1 MIQAEKP
8 EQVLPTAVASLGKPK
23 QEGRPS
29 QAISTNNWLIYTLLT
44 LGLIIMIVP
53 FVWMILSSLKG
64 PAELAHLPP
73 TWLPTA
79 PTLINYS
86 NLFTQLNFP
95 VYFLNSVILAV
106 SITVLNLLFCSMLGY
121 AIAKMKFRGK
131 NVLFLLVLATFM
143 IPSAVTL
150 VPLFVLMSNL
160 GLVNNLLAVILPE
173 SAAGIGV
180 FLMRQFMVGIP
191 DELLDAGRVDGA
203 GEFYLF
209 WRVVLPLCGPALGT
223 LTILTFLASWN
234 DFTWPLIVLTSDQK
248 YNLPVALAT
257 FAVGPHVNDNG
268 LLLAGA
274 VVLAM
279 PILIVFFLL
288 QRYFTQGIVMS
299 GLKG

>member
-1 MIQAEKP
+1 MQTQTP
-8 EQVLPTAVASLGKPK
+8 EQILPEATVTAGKPVRGGK
-23 QEGRPS
+23 RARS
-29 QAISTNNWLIYTLLT
+29 NSWWIYILLT
-44 LGLIIMIVP
+44 LGLLVMVVP
-53 FVWMILSSLKG
+53 FVWMVLSSLKG
-64 PAELAHLPP
+64 TAELAQLPP
-73 TWLPTA
+73 TWWPLA
-79 PTLINYS
+79 PTLENYTR
-86 NLFTQLNFP
+86 LFTQLNFP

-106 SITVLNLLFCSMLGY
+106 SVTLLNLLFCSMLGY
-121 AIAKMKFRGK
+121 ALAKLKFRGK
-131 NVLFLLVLATFM
+131 NALFLLVLATFM

-150 VPLFVLMSNL
+150 VPLFVLMSNM

-173 SAAGIGV
+173 AAGGIGV
-180 FLMRQFMVGIP
+180 FLMRQFMLAIP
-191 DELLDAGRVDGA
+191 DELLDAARVDGA
-203 GEFYLF
+203 SEFFLF
-209 WRVVLPLCGPALGT
+209 WRVVLPLCGPALAT

-257 FAVGPHVNDNG
+257 FAVGPHVNDTG

-274 VVLAM
+274 VILAM

>member
-1 MIQAEKP
+1 MYLYQ
-8 EQVLPTAVASLGKPK
+8 QGFNFFNLGYA
-23 QEGRPS
+23 R
-29 QAISTNNWLIYTLLT
+29 
-44 LGLIIMIVP
+44 
-53 FVWMILSSLKG
+53 
-64 PAELAHLPP
+64 LAHLPP
-73 TWLPTA
+73 TWIPRA
-79 PTLINYS
+79 PTLINYN

-121 AIAKMKFRGK
+121 ALAKMRFRGK
-131 NVLFLLVLATFM
+131 NMLFLLVLATFM

-150 VPLFVLMSNL
+150 VSLFVLMSNL

-173 SAAGIGV
+173 AAAGIGV

-209 WRVVLPLCGPALGT
+209 WRIVLPLCAPALGT

-234 DFTWPLIVLTSDQK
+234 DFTWPLIILTSDQK

-288 QRYFTQGIVMS
+288 QRYFT
-299 GLKG
+299 

>member
-1 MIQAEKP
+1 MLQAETR
-8 EQVLPTAVASLGKPK
+8 EQMIPTAAASLGKPK
-23 QEGRPS
+23 REGK
-29 QAISTNNWLIYTLLT
+29 QTIAKNNWWIYTLLT

-64 PAELAHLPP
+64 PAELSLLPP
-73 TWLPTA
+73 TWFPQS
-79 PTLINYS
+79 PTLMNYT

-95 VYFLNSVILAV
+95 IYFLNSVILSV

-121 AIAKMKFRGK
+121 ALAKLKFRGK
-131 NVLFLLVLATFM
+131 NTLFLLVLATFM

-173 SAAGIGV
+173 AAAGIGV
-180 FLMRQFMVGIP
+180 FLMRQFILAIP

-203 GEFYLF
+203 GEFYIF
-209 WRVVLPLCGPALGT
+209 WRVVMPLCGPALAT
-223 LTILTFLASWN
+223 LTIITFLGAWN
-234 DFTWPLIVLTSDQK
+234 DFLWPLIVLTSDQK

-257 FAVGPHVNDNG
+257 FAVGPHVNDTG

-274 VVLAM
+274 VVLAL

-288 QRYFTQGIVMS
+288 QRYFTQGIVMT

>member
-23 QEGRPS
+23 QKEQPT
-29 QAISTNNWLIYTLLT
+29 QATPTNNWLIYTLLT

-79 PTLINYS
+79 PTLINYN

-95 VYFLNSVILAV
+95 VYFLNSLILAV
-106 SITVLNLLFCSMLGY
+106 SVTVLNLLFCSMLGY
-121 AIAKMKFRGK
+121 ALAKLKFRGR
-131 NVLFLLVLATFM
+131 NTLFLLVLATFM

-173 SAAGIGV
+173 AAAGIGGTGGCY
-180 FLMRQFMVGIP
+180 RRCTAT

-234 DFTWPLIVLTSDQK
+234 DFTWPLIVLTSD
-248 YNLPVALAT
+248 
-257 FAVGPHVNDNG
+257 
-268 LLLAGA
+268 
-274 VVLAM
+274 
-279 PILIVFFLL
+279 
-288 QRYFTQGIVMS
+288 
-299 GLKG
+299 

>member
-29 QAISTNNWLIYTLLT
+29 RAISTNNWWTYTLLT

-121 AIAKMKFRGK
+121 AIAKMK
-131 NVLFLLVLATFM
+131 
-143 IPSAVTL
+143 
-150 VPLFVLMSNL
+150 
-160 GLVNNLLAVILPE
+160 
-173 SAAGIGV
+173 
-180 FLMRQFMVGIP
+180 
-191 DELLDAGRVDGA
+191 
-203 GEFYLF
+203 
-209 WRVVLPLCGPALGT
+209 
-223 LTILTFLASWN
+223 
-234 DFTWPLIVLTSDQK
+234 
-248 YNLPVALAT
+248 
-257 FAVGPHVNDNG
+257 
-268 LLLAGA
+268 
-274 VVLAM
+274 
-279 PILIVFFLL
+279 
-288 QRYFTQGIVMS
+288 
-299 GLKG
+299 